1 MGVWALVGDRTV
13 LGGAVLGGALLLGG
27 AVVTAGCA
35 EGGLP
40 APAACVDGPVPAAVA
55 SSPWALDVAP
65 VAAESVIASG
75 PLGGAP
81 HVAWDGHAWAVAWG
95 EEVVVLDGEARPIST
110 TAHPHGSASAIEAG
124 TCQRAVAAR
133 SDRGST
139 VTWLEG
145 DGSVAH
151 TLAIAGTDVDL
162 ARGGA
167 RWWIASRDGGAIDV
181 RAFDGS
187 VRAVEHI
194 EGAGTPRIAIT
205 PAGVTVAWADEQGLV
220 ARTLAR
226 PDARTT
232 TSPRVSAANTW
243 ADGALELA
251 ALGDRLV
258 LAAADGAMVHAAIV
272 DPRDD
277 SVAGPVAIARTT
289 SRARP
294 GIAAIPEHG
303 LAAICYAAG
312 PGPSGGADVQDRVEL
327 IVIDRTGLP
336 VAPPLALARG
346 TTGEV
351 VRAVSCAWSGREVLV
366 TWWRTREAG
375 DEIAIQRA
383 RVGRSAEII
392 SDPW

>member
-1 MGVWALVGDRTV
+1 MGVWALVGDR
-13 LGGAVLGGALLLGG
+13 AVLLLGG
-27 AVVTAGCA
+27 AVLVAAVPMAAGCA
-35 EGGLP
+35 EGGLVP
-40 APAACVDGPVPAAVA
+40 PAACVDGPVPAAVA
-55 SSPWALDVAP
+55 SNPWALDVAP
-65 VAAESVIASG
+65 VAAESVIGSG
-75 PLGGAP
+75 PHGSAP
-81 HVAWDGHAWAVAWG
+81 HVAWDGHAWTVAWG
-95 EEVVVLDGEARPIST
+95 EQVVVLDGEARAVSAIGH
-110 TAHPHGSASAIEAG
+110 AHGPASAIEAG
-124 TCQRAVAAR
+124 TCQRAVATR

-139 VTWLEG
+139 VRWLED
-145 DGSVAH
+145 DGSVAR

-181 RAFDGS
+181 RAVDGS
-187 VRAVEHI
+187 IRAVEHI

-226 PDARTT
+226 PDARAT
-232 TSPRVSAANTW
+232 TSPQVSAANTW

-258 LAAADGAMVHAAIV
+258 LAAADGTMVHAAIV

-277 SVAGPVAIARTT
+277 SVAGPIAIARTT

-294 GIAAIPEHG
+294 GIAAIPERG

-312 PGPSGGADVQDRVEL
+312 PGPTGGTDVQDRVEL
-327 IVIDRTGLP
+327 IVVDRSGHP
-336 VAPPLALARG
+336 IAPALALARG

-366 TWWRTREAG
+366 TWWRTRESG